1 MASAFLQFFCMQKSW
16 FPAKRFLS
24 RWTFHL
30 YLMVVPGGLNTIPF
44 FNHQNI
50 FFRGLT
56 TCFNQQQPD
65 FILQECMHL
74 KHNWEKYITVFGK
87 IIKEKYNALIN
98 LPNIKWP
105 KNRHYS
111 ELSKKKQQ
119 ASCLLVPNPVFWS
132 MSPYFQQCGLVPS
145 FTSLRPTANYN
156 EECLVGPFC
165 QPVTHVL
172 SMKKSLKY

>member
-44 FNHQNI
+44 YNHQN
-50 FFRGLT
+50 LT
-56 TCFNQQQPD
+56 TCFNQHQSD

-74 KHNWEKYITVFGK
+74 KHNWVKYINVFGK

-105 KNRHYS
+105 KKTDIT
-111 ELSKKKQQ
+111 LSCQKNNK
-119 ASCLLVPNPVFWS
+119 PVVCWY
-132 MSPYFQQCGLVPS
+132 PILYFGQCPHIFNNVDWYPH
-145 FTSLRPTANYN
+145 LRAWGQRPIITRN
-156 EECLVGPFC
+156 VW
-165 QPVTHVL
+165 
-172 SMKKSLKY
+172 